1 MKMIIWSS
9 RMIMV
14 SWRKSLAHMAWI
26 SLLVAGVSGP
36 PVAAQQASAGLTQPT
51 VDDAQAKPTPDVD
64 QANLNELPDSP
75 GATLAQA
82 QATSDQQTTP
92 SQSSATQA
100 GASQTSA
107 SRTSAGQGTP
117 PPQKPVGTAAAEAPS
132 TSGVAA
138 SEPAGVAIA
147 PAKQRRV
154 RTIVIRTGAIIGA
167 AVAVGVVVGLTEGT
181 SSKPPGAH

>member
-1 MKMIIWSS
+1 ME
-9 RMIMV
+9 
-14 SWRKSLAHMAWI
+14 SWRKSLAHVAWI
-26 SLLVAGVSGP
+26 SLLVAGVSGL
-36 PVAAQQASAGLTQPT
+36 PVAAQQASAGLSQPT
-51 VDDAQAKPTPDVD
+51 VNDAQAKPALSVD

-82 QATSDQQTTP
+82 QVSAVQQTTP
-92 SQSSATQA
+92 SQSSAVQA
-100 GASQTSA
+100 GAGQTSA
-107 SRTSAGQGTP
+107 GQISEGQGTP

-167 AVAVGVVVGLTEGT
+167 AVAVGVVVALTAGT

>member
-1 MKMIIWSS
+1 MW
-9 RMIMV
+9 
-14 SWRKSLAHMAWI
+14 SWRKSLAHVAWI
-26 SLLVAGVSGP
+26 SLLVIGVSGP
-36 PVAAQQASAGLTQPT
+36 LVAAQQASAGLTQPT
-51 VDDAQAKPTPDVD
+51 LNDAQANPTRIDQASLD

-75 GATLAQA
+75 GTILAQA
-82 QATSDQQTTP
+82 QASAVQQTTQ
-92 SQSSATQA
+92 SQSSAAQA
-100 GASQTSA
+100 GAGQ
-107 SRTSAGQGTP
+107 TSAGQGTP

-167 AVAVGVVVGLTEGT
+167 AVAVGVVVALTAGT